1 MYIMYMRFYIFYIC
15 MRGRGRERLDIRLST
30 YMWWNVNNWGN
41 TEEERETVVLYI
53 IPAIFL

>member
-1 MYIMYMRFYIFYIC
+1 MYMRFYIFYIC